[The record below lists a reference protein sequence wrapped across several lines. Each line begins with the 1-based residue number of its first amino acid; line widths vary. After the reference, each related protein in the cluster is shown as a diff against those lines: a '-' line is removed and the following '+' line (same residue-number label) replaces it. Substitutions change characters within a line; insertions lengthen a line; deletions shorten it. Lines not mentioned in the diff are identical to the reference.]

1 MSQQKSMHHIQHQS
15 EHTGGC
21 GIVYYFSDRKE
32 NPTKT
37 FQEDLLTVTM
47 IEKKKL

>member
-1 MSQQKSMHHIQHQS
+1 MHHIQHQS
-15 EHTGGC
+15 EHTGGW
-21 GIVYYFSDRKE
+21 GIVYYFSNRKE

-37 FQEDLLTVTM
+37 FQEDSLTVTM